1 MNNSSFN
8 DCTPIDYY
16 AQQKSAQLEQEI
28 YDLKSIVNTYL
39 RSSCT
44 NPAFSLIGYTTEIVA
59 PSDKETIPFGTI
71 AYYQTVITNSFNGDR
86 IWTFTLGGEIT
97 APAFWIK
104 YQFDPNCVVP
114 NGYNF
119 ASLKNINFYKNNQST
134 EYEPLQGTV
143 TVNNIGLPIS
153 DAPLVVSLDW
163 NASTGLLIFKFSVT
177 RNTLN
182 KYDNYSLQAEQID
195 NTKFGQKNPQSLF
208 INLTIRDETCVVGI
222 GC

>member
-1 MNNSSFN
+1 MNQSESN
-8 DCTPIDYY
+8 CYPPDYY
-16 AQQKSAQLEQEI
+16 AVSRSAQLEQQI

-39 RSSCT
+39 RSSCI

-59 PSDKETIPFGTI
+59 PSDKENIPFGTI

-97 APAFWIK
+97 APSFWIK
-104 YQFDPNCVVP
+104 YQFGPNCVVP

-119 ASLKNINFYKNNQST
+119 ASLKNINFYTNNSTT

-143 TVNNIGLPIS
+143 IINNIGLPIS
-153 DAPLVVSLDW
+153 NAPLIVSLDW
-163 NASTGLLIFKFSVT
+163 NPSTGLLIFKFSVT

-182 KYDNYSLQAEQID
+182 KYDNYSLQAEQIN
-195 NTKFGQKNPQSLF
+195 NTKFGQKTPQSLF
-208 INLTIRDETCVVGI
+208 INLTIRDETCVTGI